1 MNGIPTFFVLSTY
14 RWKLIAKTLAARWE
28 GMTMIN
34 LSRILPSLCL
44 AVAFAFGTSMAA
56 RAQELKI
63 GFLAPRTGIFTQL
76 GTDMVNGFQMYL
88 DEHNG
93 KLGGAKVNFIVED
106 DQGKPDVDVT
116 KAKKLILQDKVDM
129 LVGAVLASS
138 AYALA
143 PVSTA
148 EKMLYIGTVS
158 TADDLAQRQVAK
170 YPYLVLAGW
179 VPSQPN
185 HPLGQWACDQGYKK
199 IDAIAA
205 DYAFGYE
212 QLGGFQQTFEDC
224 GGKII
229 QKVWVPIG
237 TKDFGPY
244 IPTLK
249 SDADAIFTLMVGPMS
264 LQFPKQLRASGNK
277 KPIVGGG
284 TSYDEFAL
292 PFMGDEVIGDVSAL
306 QYSAA
311 LETPANE
318 AFVKKYRAKYG
329 KVPSYYSEV
338 NYSAAKWID
347 LTLAKHKGKYP
358 GAIQFIKTMSTI
370 KLDTPR
376 GPVRL
381 DPATKSPIQNI
392 YIKKVEK
399 KKMFGYPKAELWNT
413 VIKTY
418 PAVSTF
424 WTYDKAKYLA
434 QPVYS
439 RDFPPCKYCE

>member
-1 MNGIPTFFVLSTY
+1 MLNSL
-14 RWKLIAKTLAARWE
+14 L
-28 GMTMIN
+28 
-34 LSRILPSLCL
+34 RILPPLCL
-44 AVAFAFGTSMAA
+44 AAACAFGALLPA
-56 RAQELKI
+56 QAQELKI
-63 GFLAPRTGIFTQL
+63 GFLAPRTGIITQL
-76 GTDMVNGFQMYL
+76 GTDMINGFQMYL
-88 DEHNG
+88 DEHDG
-93 KLGGAKVNFIVED
+93 KLGGAKVTFIIED
-106 DQGKPDVDVT
+106 DQGKPDVDIA

-158 TADDLAQRQVAK
+158 TADDLAQRQVDK
-170 YPYLVLAGW
+170 YPYVVLSTW

-185 HPLGQWACDQGYKK
+185 HPLGQWACDQGYKR
-199 IDAIAA
+199 IVAVAA

-212 QLGGFQQTFEDC
+212 QLGGFQKGFEDC

-229 QKVWVPIG
+229 QKVWVPFG
-237 TKDFGPY
+237 NKDFGPY
-244 IPTLK
+244 IPTIK
-249 SDADAIFTLMVGPMS
+249 TDADAIFTLMVGPMS
-264 LQFPKQLRASGNK
+264 LQFPKQLRAAGNK
-277 KPIVGGG
+277 LPIVGGG

-292 PFMGDEVIGDVSAL
+292 PFMSDEVIGDVSAL

-311 LETPANE
+311 LQTPANE
-318 AFVKKYRAKYG
+318 EFVKRYRAKYG
-329 KVPSYYSEV
+329 KVPSYYSEG
-338 NYSAAKWID
+338 NYATAMWID
-347 LTLAKHKGKYP
+347 KTMAKVKGKYP
-358 GAIQFIKTMSTI
+358 GPTEFIKTMASI
-370 KLDTPR
+370 QIDPPR

-399 KKMFGYPKAELWNT
+399 KKMFGYETDELWNT

-418 PAVSTF
+418 PAVGTF
-424 WTYDKAKYLA
+424 WHYDKAKFLA

>member
-1 MNGIPTFFVLSTY
+1 MQRLFTLLVSALWLGIS
-14 RWKLIAKTLAARWE
+14 IA
-28 GMTMIN
+28 
-34 LSRILPSLCL
+34 SP
-44 AVAFAFGTSMAA
+44 A
-56 RAQELKI
+56 RAQELRI

-88 DEHNG
+88 DEHGG
-93 KLGGAKVNFIVED
+93 KLGGAKVTFIVED

-143 PVSTA
+143 PVST
-148 EKMLYIGTVS
+148 EYKMLYMGTVS

-170 YPYLVLAGW
+170 YPYLVLSGW

-185 HPLGQWACDQGYKK
+185 HPLGQWACDHGYKR
-199 IDAIAA
+199 IAAIAA

-212 QLGGFQQTFEDC
+212 QTGGFQQSFEDC
-224 GGKII
+224 GGKIV
-229 QKVWVPIG
+229 QKIWVPLG

-249 SDADAIFTLMVGPMS
+249 GDVDAIFTLMVGPMS

-277 KPIVGGG
+277 KPIVAGG

-311 LETPANE
+311 LQTPANE
-318 AFVKKYRAKYG
+318 KFVKDYRGKYG

-338 NYSAAKWID
+338 NYAAAKWIG
-347 LTLAKHKGKYP
+347 LTLAKQNGKYP
-358 GAIQFIKTMSTI
+358 GPVEFIKTMATI
-370 KLDTPR
+370 KLDAPR
-376 GPVRL
+376 GPVTL
-381 DPATKSPIQNI
+381 DLASKSPIQNI

-399 KKMFGYPKAELWNT
+399 KKMFGYPKDELWNT

-418 PAVSTF
+418 PAVSEF
-424 WTYDKAKYLA
+424 WTYDKAKFLA

-439 RDFPPCKYCE
+439 RDFPLCKYCE

>member
-1 MNGIPTFFVLSTY
+1 MMMN
-14 RWKLIAKTLAARWE
+14 
-28 GMTMIN
+28 N
-34 LSRILPSLCL
+34 LSRILPSLGL
-44 AVAFAFGTSMAA
+44 AIACAFGALMPAQ
-56 RAQELKI
+56 AQELKV

-93 KLGGAKVNFIVED
+93 VLGGAKVTFIVED
-106 DQGKPDVDVT
+106 DQGKPDVDVA

-148 EKMLYIGTVS
+148 EKILYMGTVS
-158 TADDLAQRQVAK
+158 TADDLAQRQVDK

-185 HPLGQWACDQGYKK
+185 HPLGQWACDQGYKRVA
-199 IDAIAA
+199 AIAA

-212 QLGGFQQTFEDC
+212 QLGGFQKGFEDC
-224 GGKII
+224 GGKIE
-229 QKVWVPIG
+229 QKIWVPIG

-249 SDADAIFTLMVGPMS
+249 SNIDAIFTLMVGPMS
-264 LQFPKQLRASGNK
+264 LQFPKQLRASGNRT
-277 KPIVGGG
+277 PIIGGG

-311 LETPANE
+311 LQTPANE

-338 NYSAAKWID
+338 NYAAAKWID
-347 LTLAKHKGKYP
+347 LTLAKHKGAYP
-358 GAIQFIKTMSTI
+358 GPVEFIKSMATI
-370 KLDTPR
+370 ELDAPR

-381 DPATKSPIQNI
+381 DLSTKSPIQNI

-399 KKMFGYPKAELWNT
+399 KKMFGYENDELWNT

-418 PAVSTF
+418 PAVGTF
-424 WTYDKAKYLA
+424 WTYDKAKFLA

>member
-1 MNGIPTFFVLSTY
+1 M
-14 RWKLIAKTLAARWE
+14 
-28 GMTMIN
+28 
-34 LSRILPSLCL
+34 SRILSLCVV
-44 AVAFAFGTSMAA
+44 AVFALDGSMPIE
-56 RAQELKI
+56 AQELKI
-63 GFLAPRTGIFTQL
+63 GFLAPRTGVFTQL

-88 DEHNG
+88 DEHG
-93 KLGGAKVNFIVED
+93 GMLGGARVRFIVED
-106 DQGKPDVDVT
+106 DQGKPDVDVA
-116 KAKKLILQDKVDM
+116 KAKKLILQDKIDM

-148 EKMLYIGTVS
+148 EKMLYMGTVS
-158 TADDLAQRQVAK
+158 TADDLAQRQVDK

-185 HPLGQWACDQGYKK
+185 HPLGQWACDQDYKR
-199 IDAIAA
+199 IVAIAP

-212 QLGGFQQTFEDC
+212 QVGGFQKGFEDC
-224 GGKII
+224 GGKIV
-229 QKVWVPIG
+229 QKIWVPLG

-244 IPTLK
+244 IPTIK
-249 SDADAIFTLMVGPMS
+249 SDADAMFTVMVGPMS
-264 LQFPKQLRASGNK
+264 LQFPKQLRAAGNK
-277 KPIVGGG
+277 LPIVGGG

-311 LETPANE
+311 LQTPQNE
-318 AFVKKYRAKYG
+318 KFVKDYRTRYG

-338 NYSAAKWID
+338 NYAAAKWID
-347 LTLAKHKGKYP
+347 LTLATLDGKYSGP
-358 GAIQFIKTMSTI
+358 TNFIKAMATI
-370 KLDTPR
+370 KLDAPR
-376 GPVRL
+376 GPVEL

-399 KKMFGYPKAELWNT
+399 KRMFGYENDELWNT
-413 VIKTY
+413 VIKIY
-418 PAVSTF
+418 PAVGTF
-424 WTYDKAKYLA
+424 WHYDKSKFLA

-439 RDFPPCKYCE
+439 RDFPPCKFCE

>member
-1 MNGIPTFFVLSTY
+1 MNKQGRTVP
-14 RWKLIAKTLAARWE
+14 LICVAAA
-28 GMTMIN
+28 
-34 LSRILPSLCL
+34 C
-44 AVAFAFGTSMAA
+44 VFGASMQAQ
-56 RAQELKI
+56 AQELKI
-63 GFLAPRTGIFTQL
+63 GFLAPRTGVFTQL

-88 DEHNG
+88 DEHG
-93 KLGGAKVNFIVED
+93 GMLGGARVRFIVED
-106 DQGKPDVDVT
+106 DQGKPDVDVA
-116 KAKKLILQDKVDM
+116 KAKKLILQDKIDM

-158 TADDLAQRQVAK
+158 TADDLAQRQVDK

-185 HPLGQWACDQGYKK
+185 HPLGQWTCDYGYKR
-199 IDAIAA
+199 IVAIAP

-212 QLGGFQQTFEDC
+212 QVGGFQKGFEDC
-224 GGKII
+224 GGKIV
-229 QKVWVPIG
+229 QKIWVPLG

-244 IPTLK
+244 IPTIK
-249 SDADAIFTLMVGPMS
+249 SDADAMFTVMVGPMS
-264 LQFPKQLRASGNK
+264 LQFPKQLRAAGNK
-277 KPIVGGG
+277 LPIVGGG

-311 LETPANE
+311 LQTPQNE
-318 AFVKKYRAKYG
+318 KFVKDYRARYG

-338 NYSAAKWID
+338 NYAAAKWID
-347 LTLAKHKGKYP
+347 LTLAKLNGKYP
-358 GAIQFIKTMSTI
+358 GPTEFIKAMATI
-370 KLDTPR
+370 KLDAPR
-376 GPVRL
+376 GPVEL
-381 DPATKSPIQNI
+381 DPTTKSPIHNI

-399 KKMFGYPKAELWNT
+399 KKMFGYDQDELWNT

-418 PAVSTF
+418 PAVGTF
-424 WTYDKAKYLA
+424 WHYDKAKFLA

-439 RDFPPCKYCE
+439 RDFPPCIFCE